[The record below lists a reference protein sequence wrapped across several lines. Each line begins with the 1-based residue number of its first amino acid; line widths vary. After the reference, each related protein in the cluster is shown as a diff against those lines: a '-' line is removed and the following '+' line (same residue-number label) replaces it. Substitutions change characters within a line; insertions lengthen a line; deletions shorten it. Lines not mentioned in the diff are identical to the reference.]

1 MSSYRTLAQ
10 VREYVHLGV
19 ITCAD
24 IVREVGALSGWCLL
38 FNGGYVL
45 CTTRGEPR
53 LFASVD
59 TALSVLESVGLRGN
73 VLGVRA

>member
-1 MSSYRTLAQ
+1 MSTYRNVAQ
-10 VREYVHLGV
+10 VREYVQLGV

-24 IVREVGALSGWCLL
+24 IVRDVGSSNEWYLL

-45 CTTRGEPR
+45 CTSRGEPR
-53 LFASVD
+53 RFASVD

-73 VLGVRA
+73 ALEVRA